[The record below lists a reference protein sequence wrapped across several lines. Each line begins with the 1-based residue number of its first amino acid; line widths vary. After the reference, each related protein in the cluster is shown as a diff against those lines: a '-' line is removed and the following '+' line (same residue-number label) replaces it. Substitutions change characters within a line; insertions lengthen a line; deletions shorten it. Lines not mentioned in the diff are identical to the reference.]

1 MELNEIRQEI
11 DAIDE
16 EIAKLFVRRMA
27 CADRVAEAKRGTG
40 KAVLDPG
47 REREILA
54 KAAALAGPALAPSA
68 CELFKTLMALSRTR
82 QAERLGREVQGAG
95 RETRRI
101 TVGIRGMGLIGGSF
115 EKAFRR
121 QGHEV
126 LNLKDATSAEIGRCD
141 LVVVCLPPLMVA
153 PWIFEHADDFAADAL
168 ITDAAGVKGVVCPK
182 VEPVAKAAK
191 WTYVGGHPMAGK
203 ERSGYANA
211 DADLYRGAS
220 MIFTP
225 YGFTPSAAVER
236 LKEIFAAIGFA
247 RFVVTDP
254 AHHDEMIAYTSQL
267 AHVVSSAYVRDP
279 LAAKHLGFSAGSFQ
293 DMTRVATVD
302 PDIWT
307 DLFLSNKASLD
318 AVLTRLIERLGQYR
332 DAIRGED
339 ALTLK
344 KLLVEGRAAKET
356 SH

>member
-1 MELNEIRQEI
+1 MELTDIRKEI
-11 DAIDE
+11 DALDE
-16 EIAKLFVRRMA
+16 EMAKLFVRRMA
-27 CADRVAEAKRGTG
+27 CADRVAVAKRGTG
-40 KAVLDPG
+40 KPVLDAS
-47 REREILA
+47 REQAILD
-54 KAAALAGPALAPSA
+54 KVSAAVGPELAPSA
-68 CELFKTLMALSRTR
+68 RELFRTLMALSRAR
-82 QAERLGREVQGAG
+82 QTARLGRETHDGGQEAQG
-95 RETRRI
+95 I

-115 EKAFRR
+115 EKAFVKA
-121 QGHEV
+121 GHEV
-126 LNLKDATSAEIGRCD
+126 VNLKDATPAEIGRCN
-141 LVVVCLPPLMVA
+141 LIVVCLPPLLVA
-153 PWIFEHADDFAADAL
+153 PWILEHAGDFAAGTL
-168 ITDAAGVKGVVCPK
+168 VTDAAGVKGVVCPQ
-182 VEPVAKAAK
+182 VEAVAKTAK

-225 YGFTPSAAVER
+225 YAFTPSEPVER
-236 LKEIFAAIGFA
+236 LKAIFREIGFA

-302 PDIWT
+302 PVIWT
-307 DLFLSNKASLD
+307 DLFLSNRSALD
-318 AVLTRLIERLGQYR
+318 AVLTRLIERLGEYR
-332 DAIRGED
+332 DAIRCED
-339 ALTLK
+339 AATLK
-344 KLLVEGRAAKET
+344 QLLFDGRAAKEA

>member
-1 MELNEIRQEI
+1 M
-11 DAIDE
+11 
-16 EIAKLFVRRMA
+16 
-27 CADRVAEAKRGTG
+27 
-40 KAVLDPG
+40 
-47 REREILA
+47 
-54 KAAALAGPALAPSA
+54 
-68 CELFKTLMALSRTR
+68 
-82 QAERLGREVQGAG
+82 
-95 RETRRI
+95 RI
-101 TVGIRGMGLIGGSF
+101 GIRGMGLIGGSF

-121 QGHEV
+121 AGHDVVDLKGATAEV
-126 LNLKDATSAEIGRCD
+126 IGSCE

-153 PWIFEHADDFAADAL
+153 PWIREHSAEFSAGTL
-168 ITDAAGVKGVVCPK
+168 ITDAAGVKGEVCPK
-182 VEPVAKAAK
+182 IEPIAKAAE
-191 WTYVGGHPMAGK
+191 WVYVGGHPMAGK
-203 ERSGYANA
+203 ERSGYANS

-225 YGFTPSAAVER
+225 FAWTDPAVVER
-236 LKEIFAAIGFA
+236 LKAIFSEIGFA

-267 AHVVSSAYVRDP
+267 AHVVSSAYVRDS
-279 LAAKHLGFSAGSFQ
+279 LAAGHLGFSAGSYQ

-307 DLFLSNKASLD
+307 DLFLSNKGSLD

-339 ALTLK
+339 AVALK
-344 KLLVEGRAAKET
+344 RLLVEGRAAKET